1 MTRKSSNV
9 VELEPVAAAPN
20 GTHGYRP
27 RLRTRRIIGDREHWP
42 EDYEKFICPIWPEEG
57 AEPFWA
63 DVRANL
69 TFDDIDSIPN
79 SSPFP
84 ELQELLSPWVVA
96 WNAGVW
102 NQESNIW
109 QPTPPPAEAGPAAFR
124 TQPREVTLFI
134 LNCLKYNI
142 GTNLPKGSTTTAD
155 TDGG

>member
-1 MTRKSSNV
+1 MTRKSNV

-27 RLRTRRIIGDREHWP
+27 RLRTRRIIGDRDHWP
-42 EDYEKFICPIWPEEG
+42 EVFENITPMWPEDG
-57 AEPFWA
+57 QEPFWA

-69 TFDDIDSIPN
+69 TFDDIDAIPTN
-79 SSPFP
+79 AQFS
-84 ELQELLSPWVVA
+84 ELWELFSPWVVA
-96 WNAGVW
+96 WNATAWDQMAKEWAPV
-102 NQESNIW
+102 
-109 QPTPPPAEAGPAAFR
+109 PPPAEIGPDAFR

-142 GTNLPKGSTTTAD
+142 GTDLPKGSTTTVD